1 MRIAIPHSIG
11 KDEAR
16 RRIRE
21 RSGEIANFVPGFAS
35 VSTNWQG
42 EDRMNLTVGAMGQEM
57 TGAIEVGESEVAFT
71 VELPA
76 ALSFVEPMIRGQIE
90 AKGRKLLS

>member
-21 RSGEIANFVPGFAS
+21 RSGEIANFVAGFAS
-35 VSTNWQG
+35 VSTAWQG

-57 TGAIEVGESEVAFT
+57 TGAIEVGENEVAFT

>member
-35 VSTNWQG
+35 VSTAWQG

-57 TGAIEVGESEVAFT
+57 TGAIEVGESEVAFM

>member
-16 RRIRE
+16 RRVRE

-35 VSTNWQG
+35 VSTNWQSD
-42 EDRMNLTVGAMGQEM
+42 DRMDLTVGAMGQEM
-57 TGAIEVGESEVAFT
+57 TGSIEVGESEVAFT
-71 VELPA
+71 VELPV
-76 ALSFVEPMIRGQIE
+76 ALSFVEPMIRSQIE
-90 AKGRKLLS
+90 AKGRKLLA

>member
-1 MRIAIPHSIG
+1 VRIAIPHSIG

-16 RRIRE
+16 RRVRE

-35 VSTNWQG
+35 VSTTWAS
-42 EDRMNLTVGAMGQEM
+42 DDKMNLTVGAMGQEM

-76 ALSFVEPMIRGQIE
+76 ALSFVEPMIRSQIE